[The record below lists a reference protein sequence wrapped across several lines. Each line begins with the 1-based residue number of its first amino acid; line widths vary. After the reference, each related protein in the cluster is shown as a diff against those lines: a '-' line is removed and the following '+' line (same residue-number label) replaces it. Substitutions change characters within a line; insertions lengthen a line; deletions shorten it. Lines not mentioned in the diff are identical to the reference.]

1 MSLYVSI
8 SSVCGDITTKI
19 DSYDYDLN
27 PHGVICCGNCRLII
41 ATRESWAKEYG
52 YEYV

>member
-8 SSVCGDITTKI
+8 SSVCGSVSTKI

-27 PHGVICCGNCRLII
+27 PHGVICCGNCNLII
-41 ATRESWAKEYG
+41 EARESWAKEYD
-52 YEYV
+52 YAF